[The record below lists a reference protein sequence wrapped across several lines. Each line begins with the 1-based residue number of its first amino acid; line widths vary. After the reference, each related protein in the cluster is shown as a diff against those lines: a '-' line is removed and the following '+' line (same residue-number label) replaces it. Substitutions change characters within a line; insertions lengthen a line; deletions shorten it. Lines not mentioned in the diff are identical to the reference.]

1 MRLIVILTAMLFA
14 LAGAAPA
21 GAQDN
26 KETTKDR
33 GGLGG
38 VLDTLGGLLGSGT
51 SNKVHG
57 AVVVAH
63 DTAAVIRTDDKRSV
77 RIDTTSIDPQV
88 RQQLVPGQKVTV
100 TGRGASGD
108 VLAAS
113 DIQVEQ
119 GQTAPQAFSRVSGIV
134 QERSEGRVLFK
145 TQEGLTLPVDTS
157 QLRGLPYL
165 ATNTP
170 ATLIYEQGP
179 KQEIVAV
186 WIEPGNSAP
195 SASPG
200 MEPRAP
206 RSPTVASPSAGS
218 QPSASL
224 PSGAAGAGQKLEGL
238 VESVSVSEMTVQ
250 TTDGRH
256 IRVDTGGVDRATLA
270 NVRPGDI
277 VSVSGNATTD
287 PDRFSANAITKTQ

>member
-1 MRLIVILTAMLFA
+1 MRLIVMITALLVAF
-14 LAGAAPA
+14 AGAAPA

-38 VLDTLGGLLGSGT
+38 VLDTLGGLLNSGT
-51 SNKVHG
+51 SNKVQG

-63 DTAAVIRTDDKRSV
+63 DTTAVIRTDDKRSV
-77 RIDTTSIDPQV
+77 RVDTASIDPQV

-100 TGRGASGD
+100 TGRGAGGD
-108 VLAAS
+108 VLAAT
-113 DIQVEQ
+113 DIQVDQ
-119 GQTAPQAFSRVSGIV
+119 GQAAPQAFSRVSGTV

-145 TQEGLTLPVDTS
+145 MKEGLTLPVDTS

-165 ATNTP
+165 ANNTP

-186 WIEPGNSAP
+186 WIEPGDSTTAASPGVEP
-195 SASPG
+195 SASPSST
-200 MEPRAP
+200 P
-206 RSPTVASPSAGS
+206 PSS

-224 PSGAAGAGQKLEGL
+224 PSGTAGAGQKLEGL
-238 VESVSVSEMTVQ
+238 VESMGVSEMTVQ
-250 TTDGRH
+250 TNDGRH
-256 IRVDTGGVDRATLA
+256 IKVDTGGVDRATLGS
-270 NVRPGDI
+270 VRPGDI
-277 VSVSGNATTD
+277 VTVVGNATSD
-287 PDRFSANAITKTQ
+287 PEHFSASSIAKFK